1 MLPSTAVMLVAG
13 PLAGSLAGRVGSK
26 VPLLIGTACASV
38 ELPPAQPWRTR
49 SSGRSSWRWRSSGL
63 GIGLSFASMANLI
76 VEAVP
81 QHQTGEATGMNTIMR
96 TVGGAFGAQIAAAII
111 TNHLEPGTAF
121 PTEDGFTTA
130 FVLGAV
136 SVAVAFAAATLIP
149 GRAEWHWPNHPCPLR
164 IASSPDRGELMARAE
179 AKIKDGAAPYLEPGE
194 EVLAAIVARP
204 RGWTQSN
211 ASPGGGAVAGAIGGV
226 LGGKK
231 QQENLG
237 AAEDSGFEIASPMA
251 LAVTNKRLL
260 SLKISNPVGL
270 GIGGDVKELVSAAPL
285 GEVDSIELK
294 RLAVGK
300 TVTVTVRGT
309 PFVLEV
315 GAGANAKGVSESFE
329 QAKAQAAPA

>member
-1 MLPSTAVMLVAG
+1 
-13 PLAGSLAGRVGSK
+13 
-26 VPLLIGTACASV
+26 
-38 ELPPAQPWRTR
+38 
-49 SSGRSSWRWRSSGL
+49 
-63 GIGLSFASMANLI
+63 
-76 VEAVP
+76 
-81 QHQTGEATGMNTIMR
+81 
-96 TVGGAFGAQIAAAII
+96 
-111 TNHLEPGTAF
+111 
-121 PTEDGFTTA
+121 
-130 FVLGAV
+130 
-136 SVAVAFAAATLIP
+136 
-149 GRAEWHWPNHPCPLR
+149 
-164 IASSPDRGELMARAE
+164 MARAE

-231 QQENLG
+231 QQENRG

-315 GAGANAKGVSESFE
+315 GAGANAKGIVEAFE
-329 QAKAQAAPA
+329 RSKSPA